1 MKNTAREGMVG
12 QLRRAI
18 AVRANPTEKT
28 SLSWLM
34 DSPLSVSVCSEPG
47 NLSSWSGLTFA
58 LTENPVMSSCVPY
71 MVPASAAC
79 LMALGCWRGLP
90 SMATSRST
98 CQAPPCASEPAVSVL
113 HQERWDTWDPSR
125 DSQMEMMQRVVFPCP
140 VPCHW
145 VHLQSPKNNKS
156 KRQCTHYVCKVQK
169 ACFLQ
174 ISHRKRDINWGITY
188 LSHLSFFCVF
198 MTFRDQ
204 RTLHW
209 WALLP
214 SCSKCP
220 LRSAWPCLFFPYMM
234 KRQEWNKVQ
243 NALFSLYKIWIS
255 WLFSCCL
262 CAMFRVRG
270 PVLTHAFFVRFSPD
284 NIKSCLYQPA
294 RRQTLFGGRRR

>member
-1 MKNTAREGMVG
+1 
-12 QLRRAI
+12 
-18 AVRANPTEKT
+18 
-28 SLSWLM
+28 
-34 DSPLSVSVCSEPG
+34 
-47 NLSSWSGLTFA
+47 
-58 LTENPVMSSCVPY
+58 
-71 MVPASAAC
+71 
-79 LMALGCWRGLP
+79 
-90 SMATSRST
+90 
-98 CQAPPCASEPAVSVL
+98 
-113 HQERWDTWDPSR
+113 
-125 DSQMEMMQRVVFPCP
+125 MQRDVFPCP

-156 KRQCTHYVCKVQK
+156 KRQSTQYFCKVQK

-174 ISHRKRDINWGITY
+174 ISHRKHDINWGITY
-188 LSHLSFFCVF
+188 LSHLSFFCVL
-198 MTFRDQ
+198 MTFRGQ

-262 CAMFRVRG
+262 CVMFRVRG

-294 RRQTLFGGRRR
+294 KWQTLFGGRRRYCTEGWQSENLINSFERLPRLQRKNEKCPHFLTDQHFIKDPRNVN